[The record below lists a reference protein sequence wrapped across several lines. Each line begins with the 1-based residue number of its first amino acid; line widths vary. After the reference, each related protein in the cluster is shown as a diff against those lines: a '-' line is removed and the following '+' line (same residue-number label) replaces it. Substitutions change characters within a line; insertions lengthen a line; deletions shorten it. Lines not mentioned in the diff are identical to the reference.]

1 MSVAPAR
8 SSLLAVR
15 TDDALTGTRSSFAN
29 TFLLGWEGVVDAAD
43 DELHRDGGQEQAH
56 HTL

>member
-15 TDDALTGTRSSFAN
+15 TDDALSGTRSSFAV
-29 TFLLGWEGVVDAAD
+29 LLASWSSG
-43 DELHRDGGQEQAH
+43 R
-56 HTL
+56 

>member
-15 TDDALTGTRSSFAN
+15 TDDTFSGTRSSFWMG
-29 TFLLGWEGVVDAAD
+29 TSG
-43 DELHRDGGQEQAH
+43 
-56 HTL
+56 

>member
-15 TDDALTGTRSSFAN
+15 TDDAPVNKWGTRSSFCNGCPSSPSGKAG
-29 TFLLGWEGVVDAAD
+29 LRGVHGPQAD
-43 DELHRDGGQEQAH
+43 QGDFF
-56 HTL
+56 

>member
-15 TDDALTGTRSSFAN
+15 TDDALSGTRSS
-29 TFLLGWEGVVDAAD
+29 L
-43 DELHRDGGQEQAH
+43 
-56 HTL
+56 

>member
-15 TDDALTGTRSSFAN
+15 TDDAPVNKWGTRSS
-29 TFLLGWEGVVDAAD
+29 L
-43 DELHRDGGQEQAH
+43 
-56 HTL
+56 